1 MTPEE
6 QIKELR
12 DKINYH
18 SDRYYNQDSPEISD
32 YEFDMLMQQLKK
44 LEKEHP
50 ELVTKDSPTQH
61 VGGTAK
67 RTAGVL
73 VHHNVPMLSLQDVF
87 SKEEVVDFVEQSMNS
102 RNCLEKRF
110 LQIRETA
117 QQERCVSL
125 TAA

>member
-44 LEKEHP
+44 LEKRA
-50 ELVTKDSPTQH
+50 S
-61 VGGTAK
+61 GT
-67 RTAGVL
+67 G
-73 VHHNVPMLSLQDVF
+73 D
-87 SKEEVVDFVEQSMNS
+87 
-102 RNCLEKRF
+102 KRF
-110 LQIRETA
+110 SDTA
-117 QQERCVSL
+117 CRRHGKADCRSL
-125 TAA
+125 SASQCADVKSSGCFLKRRGR

>member
-61 VGGTAK
+61 VGGKADCRSLSASQCADVKSSGCFLK
-67 RTAGVL
+67 RRG
-73 VHHNVPMLSLQDVF
+73 
-87 SKEEVVDFVEQSMNS
+87 
-102 RNCLEKRF
+102 R
-110 LQIRETA
+110 
-117 QQERCVSL
+117 
-125 TAA
+125 

>member
-61 VGGTAK
+61 VPRHGKADCRSLSASQCADVKSSGCFLK
-67 RTAGVL
+67 RRG
-73 VHHNVPMLSLQDVF
+73 
-87 SKEEVVDFVEQSMNS
+87 
-102 RNCLEKRF
+102 R
-110 LQIRETA
+110 
-117 QQERCVSL
+117 
-125 TAA
+125 

>member
-61 VGGTAK
+61 VGKADCRSLSASQCADVKSSGCFLK
-67 RTAGVL
+67 RRG
-73 VHHNVPMLSLQDVF
+73 
-87 SKEEVVDFVEQSMNS
+87 
-102 RNCLEKRF
+102 R
-110 LQIRETA
+110 
-117 QQERCVSL
+117 
-125 TAA
+125 